1 MDWTVQPFSRKSAAT
16 GASFEAGERVVSFV
30 YKDERGDLQRLD
42 LRESE
47 LEANTLPQ
55 NVLGRWTH
63 AVKAKEERQKAKQ
76 DTLLSAEACFLSLFQ
91 KDTLEDTSE
100 SALLQKDQVLLQQ
113 LLALMLERK
122 RILRHKG
129 PQALDGSLVYIHV
142 ASQKTYT
149 IPALAYSKED
159 LERVTTSLK
168 RILAVA

>member
-16 GASFEAGERVVSFV
+16 GASFEAGEQVVSFV
-30 YKDERGDLQRLD
+30 YKDAKGELQRLD
-42 LRESE
+42 LRHSE
-47 LEANTLPQ
+47 LETSSLPQ
-55 NVLGRWTH
+55 NILGRWTH
-63 AVKAKEERQKAKQ
+63 AVKQKAERENAKQ
-76 DTLLSAEACFLSLFQ
+76 KVLPSAEACFLSLFDEDSL
-91 KDTLEDTSE
+91 DTPSE
-100 SALLQKDQVLLQQ
+100 NTLLQKDQALLQQ

-122 RILRHKG
+122 KILRPKET
-129 PQALDGSLVYIHV
+129 LDGSLVYIHV